1 MGEGK
6 AILAAHQLW
15 SLLCWPYINS
25 NRRHSS
31 TLMWLQKA
39 DLIFGTE
46 SDVMR
51 PAYNFEPYY
60 RVIILITEHRP
71 ETVGLPLQLRGLSV
85 MEMRPGRLLG
95 GLRLESVGR
104 IWVEVSA
111 AL

>member
-15 SLLCWPYINS
+15 GLLCWPYINS
-25 NRRHSS
+25 HRRHSS

-46 SDVMR
+46 SDVIR

-60 RVIILITEHRP
+60 RVIILTTEQTR
-71 ETVGLPLQLRGLSV
+71 
-85 MEMRPGRLLG
+85 
-95 GLRLESVGR
+95 ESATPPAV
-104 IWVEVSA
+104 
-111 AL
+111 